1 MDGSPTEE
9 DLPQTQLATMVD
21 NFTPGNGTQGQPAA
35 TADDLTQE
43 DPPQGQPAATAD
55 DLTQEDPPQGQPATT
70 DDDLLCRDLLDYIY
84 NIICV
89 KVVEALQHSDDHRV
103 ALVLWSDH
111 RPYSAARIEI
121 IQAVNR
127 GLLRL
132 LASATTH
139 IPGLE
144 FQIGPA
150 HFETEFA
157 TAIEKVERIIAGWPD
172 VAFTESSPISKV
184 PVQDLLLKNGSA
196 SVVVRSGSAIALLV
210 LFMVTGW
217 ISVWER
223 TSKLYYPP
231 GAVLASP
238 HDIID
243 PNSRQLRGV
252 NDCSAS
258 NAALALVSATRGM
271 LPANVN

>member
-1 MDGSPTEE
+1 MNQGRVVAHVPAVSNEHVMIFLDGMSRITDGAQLPHTEIE
-9 DLPQTQLATMVD
+9 LVWQGDQPQLA
-21 NFTPGNGTQGQPAA
+21 A
-35 TADDLTQE
+35 
-43 DPPQGQPAATAD
+43 
-55 DLTQEDPPQGQPATT
+55 
-70 DDDLLCRDLLDYIY
+70 LCSHIG
-84 NIICV
+84 ICV
-89 KVVEALQHSDDHRV
+89 PSETFYGGYKGLARV
-103 ALVLWSDH
+103 F
-111 RPYSAARIEI
+111 YAAIVMLKGI
-121 IQAVNR
+121 NFWNCVGI
-127 GLLRL
+127 L
-132 LASATTH
+132 
-139 IPGLE
+139 
-144 FQIGPA
+144 
-150 HFETEFA
+150 
-157 TAIEKVERIIAGWPD
+157 IA
-172 VAFTESSPISKV
+172 TESSPISKV